1 VTRAEADRFFDA
13 AVKEYSREVRRA
25 SETHRQIEK
34 VLKDKKDSDA
44 DKSALLANIVD
55 PEEVE

>member
-13 AVKEYSREVRRA
+13 AVEEYSREVRRA

-44 DKSALLANIVD
+44 DKSALLADIVD